1 MQVIKRQVIKRNGWM
16 VDFDFTKIDN
26 AIQKAAQSCG
36 EGPILVKGSDF
47 NFKNPISVE
56 EIQDIVEKW
65 LMKEHPNVA
74 KAYILYRETHN
85 QSRFIKDRIDFM
97 NNYSQSNSNAATSSE
112 TDANANI
119 TIKNVANLENEVYK
133 TTNRIIQRCRMKD
146 KLSEKFPEVAKQ
158 YEEDLENHIIYA
170 HDESS
175 TPVPKQ
181 YCMAVSLY
189 PLLVDG
195 TSTMDGLQTTA
206 PKGLDAFCGQIIN
219 LVFLLSSQCKGAVG
233 LGEFFNFFD
242 YACVQEFGEEYDL
255 HDQEFADSKF
265 NKRRKTISQRIEQAF
280 QNIIYSWNQ
289 SAGNR
294 GAQSPFT
301 NINYFDKYYWK
312 SLFENF
318 VFPDGT
324 KPEWRRV
331 SYLQKKFMK
340 WFNKE
345 RTKTL
350 LTFPVESMC
359 LLNDG
364 EDYKDK
370 EYRDFAAEMWA
381 EGHSFFL
388 YTSNNAD
395 SVASCCFS
403 KDQKILW
410 KSSTAGVQLTTFEE
424 FEKLPYNSTKEN
436 IKFFH
441 NGSWIKGKVITLPNR
456 PLYEIITANNKK
468 ILVTDNHLNPT
479 LSGDKKTTDL
489 TTDDYLLF
497 NTFTTHS
504 IPENDEHLTYAQGF
518 AVGAFL
524 GDGSFGSESNQ
535 GIIYDINYSQNVDK
549 VKDCIKYID
558 LANEYCGG
566 QNKSYV
572 ATMYNNVYPV
582 KITSKELA
590 AFIIHW
596 TNWQRGTYA
605 YNKELNLDCLLQS
618 EEFRKGILDGWYNTD
633 GGNSNRCYTTSPKL
647 AECMEILIASLGLQS
662 IINVS
667 DRTNEKVVI
676 RGEEFNRNYPLY
688 CVRWYTPGNHRK
700 NKDVENTWKKK
711 NNSIYF
717 KIKSI
722 TPVSYTD
729 PVYCIDTMND
739 EEPYFTLPNGI
750 ITHNCRLRNDVKL
763 FSSTTGLTG
772 IEVGSCNVITLNLNR
787 IVQNWVRSWPTYT
800 DHIDSEGKCAFPQS
814 WTGHT
819 GFQTELKDYL
829 NEILTRVYK
838 YHVVYKDILYDW
850 ENRGMMTASK
860 AGYIHINRLYSTFG
874 INGINE
880 AAEFLGL
887 EVSNNENYKNF
898 CTNILSIISDFIK
911 EHNSSKYMLNLELV
925 PAEEL
930 GVKNYNWDKQDGY
943 FVPTNRNL
951 YNSYIYNAHDP
962 NTSIL
967 DRFVLQGGEIA
978 KAVSGGQAVHCN
990 LDANLSKE
998 QYLKLM
1004 KFAVEQGT
1012 NYFTFNVPNTS
1023 CDVCHKIY
1031 KQPLTV
1037 CPNCGSDHMTQWTR
1051 IIGYLR
1057 PLTAFSEARYK
1068 EAKKR
1073 IYSNGNK
1080 EV

>member
-242 YACVQEFGEEYDL
+242 HACVQEFGEEYDL
-255 HDQEFADSKF
+255 HDQEFADSEF

-395 SVASCCFS
+395 SVASCC
-403 KDQKILW
+403 
-410 KSSTAGVQLTTFEE
+410 
-424 FEKLPYNSTKEN
+424 
-436 IKFFH
+436 
-441 NGSWIKGKVITLPNR
+441 
-456 PLYEIITANNKK
+456 
-468 ILVTDNHLNPT
+468 
-479 LSGDKKTTDL
+479 
-489 TTDDYLLF
+489 
-497 NTFTTHS
+497 
-504 IPENDEHLTYAQGF
+504 
-518 AVGAFL
+518 
-524 GDGSFGSESNQ
+524 
-535 GIIYDINYSQNVDK
+535 
-549 VKDCIKYID
+549 
-558 LANEYCGG
+558 
-566 QNKSYV
+566 
-572 ATMYNNVYPV
+572 
-582 KITSKELA
+582 
-590 AFIIHW
+590 
-596 TNWQRGTYA
+596 
-605 YNKELNLDCLLQS
+605 
-618 EEFRKGILDGWYNTD
+618 
-633 GGNSNRCYTTSPKL
+633 
-647 AECMEILIASLGLQS
+647 
-662 IINVS
+662 
-667 DRTNEKVVI
+667 
-676 RGEEFNRNYPLY
+676 
-688 CVRWYTPGNHRK
+688 
-700 NKDVENTWKKK
+700 
-711 NNSIYF
+711 
-717 KIKSI
+717 
-722 TPVSYTD
+722 
-729 PVYCIDTMND
+729 
-739 EEPYFTLPNGI
+739 
-750 ITHNCRLRNDVKL
+750 RLRNDVKL

-787 IVQNWVRSWPTYT
+787 IIQNWVRSWPHYS
-800 DHIDSEGKCAFPQS
+800 DYLDIEGKCTFPQPWIYNS
-814 WTGHT
+814 

-838 YHVVYKDILYDW
+838 YHVAYKDILYDW
-850 ENRGMMTASK
+850 EKRGMMTASK

-880 AAEFLGL
+880 AAEFLGF
-887 EVSNNENYKNF
+887 EVSNNEHYKNF
-898 CTNILSIISDFIK
+898 CTDILSIISDFIK

-990 LDANLSKE
+990 LDANLSKK

-1037 CPNCGSDHMTQWTR
+1037 CPNCGSNHMTQWTR

>member
-1 MQVIKRQVIKRNGWM
+1 MKRQVIKRNGWV

-36 EGPILVKGSDF
+36 EGPILVKSSDF

-158 YEEDLENHIIYA
+158 YEEDLENHIIYV

-255 HDQEFADSKF
+255 HDQEFADSEF

-388 YTSNNAD
+388 YTSDNAD
-395 SVASCCFS
+395 SVASC
-403 KDQKILW
+403 
-410 KSSTAGVQLTTFEE
+410 
-424 FEKLPYNSTKEN
+424 
-436 IKFFH
+436 
-441 NGSWIKGKVITLPNR
+441 
-456 PLYEIITANNKK
+456 
-468 ILVTDNHLNPT
+468 
-479 LSGDKKTTDL
+479 
-489 TTDDYLLF
+489 
-497 NTFTTHS
+497 
-504 IPENDEHLTYAQGF
+504 
-518 AVGAFL
+518 
-524 GDGSFGSESNQ
+524 
-535 GIIYDINYSQNVDK
+535 
-549 VKDCIKYID
+549 
-558 LANEYCGG
+558 
-566 QNKSYV
+566 
-572 ATMYNNVYPV
+572 
-582 KITSKELA
+582 
-590 AFIIHW
+590 
-596 TNWQRGTYA
+596 
-605 YNKELNLDCLLQS
+605 
-618 EEFRKGILDGWYNTD
+618 
-633 GGNSNRCYTTSPKL
+633 
-647 AECMEILIASLGLQS
+647 
-662 IINVS
+662 
-667 DRTNEKVVI
+667 
-676 RGEEFNRNYPLY
+676 
-688 CVRWYTPGNHRK
+688 
-700 NKDVENTWKKK
+700 
-711 NNSIYF
+711 
-717 KIKSI
+717 
-722 TPVSYTD
+722 
-729 PVYCIDTMND
+729 
-739 EEPYFTLPNGI
+739 
-750 ITHNCRLRNDVKL
+750 CRLRNDVKL

-787 IVQNWVRSWPTYT
+787 IFQNWVRSWPNYT
-800 DHIDSEGKCAFPQS
+800 DHLDIEGKCAFPQA
-814 WTGHT
+814 WVYNPE
-819 GFQTELKDYL
+819 FQTELKDYL

-838 YHVVYKDILYDW
+838 YHVAYKDILYDW

-880 AAEFLGL
+880 AAEFLGF

-898 CTNILSIISDFIK
+898 CTNILSIINDFIK
-911 EHNSSKYMLNLELV
+911 EHNTPKYMLNLELV

-1004 KFAVEQGT
+1004 KFAVKQGT

-1023 CDVCHKIY
+1023 CDICHKIY

-1037 CPNCGSDHMTQWTR
+1037 CPNCGSGYMTQWTR

-1080 EV
+1080 EI

>member
-1 MQVIKRQVIKRNGWM
+1 MKVIKRDGRI
-16 VDFDFTKIDN
+16 VDFDFSKIEN
-26 AIQKAAQSCG
+26 AVSNAARSSGVTCTSTLQ
-36 EGPILVKGSDF
+36 ESDF
-47 NFKNPISVE
+47 KWGEDPISVE
-56 EIQDIVEKW
+56 KIQDAVEKW
-65 LMKEHPNVA
+65 LMKNEPEIA
-74 KAYILYRETHN
+74 KEYIRYREKHKET
-85 QSRFIKDRIDFM
+85 RFIKERIDYM
-97 NNYSQSNSNAATSSE
+97 NRYSQSADNAATSSE

-119 TIKNVANLENEVYK
+119 TMKNVANLESEVYK
-133 TTNRIIQRCRMKD
+133 TTNRIIQRQRMKD
-146 KLSEKFPEVAKQ
+146 KLSELYPEVAKQ
-158 YEEDLENHIIYA
+158 YAADLEHHIIYA

-175 TPVPKQ
+175 TPVPKA
-181 YCMAVSLY
+181 YCFAVSLY
-189 PLLVDG
+189 PLFEKG

-219 LVFLLSSQCKGAVG
+219 LLFLLSSQCKGAVG
-233 LGEFFNFFD
+233 MGELFNFFD
-242 YACVQEFGEEYDL
+242 HACVQEFGEEYDL
-255 HDQEFADSKF
+255 HDQEYADSEF
-265 NKRRKTISQRIEQAF
+265 SKRRKTISQRIEQAF
-280 QNIIYSWNQ
+280 QNIVYSWNQ

-294 GAQSPFT
+294 GAQSPFS
-301 NINYFDKYYWK
+301 NVNYFDKYYWN
-312 SLFENF
+312 SLFGNF

-364 EDYKDK
+364 KDYVDT

-388 YTSNNAD
+388 YTSDNAD

-410 KSSTAGVQLTTFEE
+410 KSSTAGVHLTTFEE
-424 FEKLPYNSTKEN
+424 FEKLPYNNTKEN
-436 IKFFH
+436 IKFYH
-441 NGSWIKGKVITLPNR
+441 NGSWIKGKVISLPNR
-456 PLYEIITANNKK
+456 SLYEIITANNKK

-479 LSGDKKTTDL
+479 FAGDKKTTDL

-497 NTFTTHS
+497 NTFTTHVIS
-504 IPENDEHLTYAQGF
+504 EKDEHLTYAQGF

-524 GDGSFGSESNQ
+524 GDGSFGAESNQ

-558 LANEYCGG
+558 LANEQCGG

-572 ATMYNNVYPV
+572 STVYNNIYPV
-582 KITSKELA
+582 RISSKELA
-590 AFIIHW
+590 AFIIRW

-647 AECMEILIASLGLQS
+647 AECMEILITSLGLQS

-667 DRTNEKVVI
+667 DRTDEKVII

-722 TPVSYTD
+722 TPIPYTD
-729 PVYCIDTMND
+729 SVYCIDTMND

-787 IVQNWVRSWPTYT
+787 IVQDWEHSPEE
-800 DHIDSEGKCAFPQS
+800 S
-814 WTGHT
+814 
-819 GFQTELKDYL
+819 FQRYL
-829 NEILTRVYK
+829 EDILERVYK
-838 YHVVYKDILYDW
+838 YHVAYKEILYDW
-850 ENRGMMTASK
+850 EKRGMMTASN
-860 AGYIHINRLYSTFG
+860 AGYIHIKKLYSTFG
-874 INGINE
+874 VNGINE
-880 AAEFLGL
+880 AAEYMGY
-887 EVSNNENYKNF
+887 EVSNNEEYKSF
-898 CTNILSIISDFIK
+898 VTKLLTHISDFIK
-911 EHNSSKYMLNLELV
+911 AHNSPRYMLNLELV

-930 GVKNYNWDKQDGY
+930 GIKNYNWDKADGY
-943 FVPTNRNL
+943 WVPENRNL
-951 YNSYIYNAHDP
+951 YNSYIYDAHDP

-990 LDANLSKE
+990 LDAHLSKE

-1012 NYFTFNVPNTS
+1012 NYFTFNIPNTS
-1023 CDVCHKIY
+1023 CNDCGKIY
-1031 KQPLTV
+1031 KQPLTK
-1037 CPNCGSDHMTQWTR
+1037 CPNCGSEHMTQWTR
-1051 IIGYLR
+1051 VIGFLR
-1057 PLTAFSEARYK
+1057 PLTAFSHGRYIEAQ
-1068 EAKKR
+1068 KR
-1073 IYSNGNK
+1073 IYSDGNK
-1080 EV
+1080 ELK

>member
-133 TTNRIIQRCRMKD
+133 TTNRIIQRRRMKD

-242 YACVQEFGEEYDL
+242 HACVQEFGEEYDL
-255 HDQEFADSKF
+255 HDQEFADSEF

-395 SVASCCFS
+395 SVASCC
-403 KDQKILW
+403 
-410 KSSTAGVQLTTFEE
+410 
-424 FEKLPYNSTKEN
+424 
-436 IKFFH
+436 
-441 NGSWIKGKVITLPNR
+441 
-456 PLYEIITANNKK
+456 
-468 ILVTDNHLNPT
+468 
-479 LSGDKKTTDL
+479 
-489 TTDDYLLF
+489 
-497 NTFTTHS
+497 
-504 IPENDEHLTYAQGF
+504 
-518 AVGAFL
+518 
-524 GDGSFGSESNQ
+524 
-535 GIIYDINYSQNVDK
+535 
-549 VKDCIKYID
+549 
-558 LANEYCGG
+558 
-566 QNKSYV
+566 
-572 ATMYNNVYPV
+572 
-582 KITSKELA
+582 
-590 AFIIHW
+590 
-596 TNWQRGTYA
+596 
-605 YNKELNLDCLLQS
+605 
-618 EEFRKGILDGWYNTD
+618 
-633 GGNSNRCYTTSPKL
+633 
-647 AECMEILIASLGLQS
+647 
-662 IINVS
+662 
-667 DRTNEKVVI
+667 
-676 RGEEFNRNYPLY
+676 
-688 CVRWYTPGNHRK
+688 
-700 NKDVENTWKKK
+700 
-711 NNSIYF
+711 
-717 KIKSI
+717 
-722 TPVSYTD
+722 
-729 PVYCIDTMND
+729 
-739 EEPYFTLPNGI
+739 
-750 ITHNCRLRNDVKL
+750 RLRNDVKL

-787 IVQNWVRSWPTYT
+787 IVQNWVRSWPNYT
-800 DHIDSEGKCAFPQS
+800 DHIDSEGKCTFPQS

-838 YHVVYKDILYDW
+838 YHIAYKDILYDW

-887 EVSNNENYKNF
+887 EVSNNEHYKNF
-898 CTNILSIISDFIK
+898 CTGILSIISDFIK
-911 EHNSSKYMLNLELV
+911 EHNTPKYMLNLELV

-943 FVPTNRNL
+943 FVPANRNL